1 MRLTEML
8 VATVLLAALSL
19 PVQAQAAA
27 LRPPEGFTAPIVAK
41 NKPKALQCPAAPAPF
56 TAKLDFPS
64 KYEGSGKARD
74 QVNEASDQRY
84 RTLIKPITDMEKG
97 ATKIVDKAM
106 DGQAGALD
114 CALAWYG
121 SWAQAGALL
130 GPSANHTGK
139 SMRKWALGSLSGAW
153 LRLKFSSSQPLAAHA
168 EEARRIESWLG
179 RVADQVTQEWNADDP
194 LEKINNHYY
203 WAAWGVMATSVI
215 TDRRDLFDWSTRMY
229 GVFTQQVDAEG
240 YLPNEIKRETRA
252 AGYQL
257 YAVTPL
263 AMVAAFGKANGVDLA
278 GEGNAALSRAVG
290 RALSVYDNPGE
301 YERKTGKRQTLE
313 GADEQRSKMAWLE
326 PYCWTVSCE
335 GVAAS
340 KLQELRPMN
349 NSRLGGDLTRVFR
362 RGAGA

>member
-1 MRLTEML
+1 MRLIDTA
-8 VATVLLAALSL
+8 VAMALLALAVNA
-19 PVQAQAAA
+19 PAQAGA
-27 LRPPEGFTAPIVAK
+27 LRAPDGFSAAIAVK
-41 NKPKALQCPAAPAPF
+41 QKPKALQCPAAPAPF
-56 TAKLDFPS
+56 TATLDFPS

-74 QVNEASDQRY
+74 QVNEAADQRY
-84 RTLIKPITDMEKG
+84 RKLIQPITDMEKG
-97 ATKIVDKAM
+97 ATKIVDKAL
-106 DGQAGALD
+106 DGQSGALD

-168 EEARRIESWLG
+168 EQARQIESWLG
-179 RVADQVTQEWNADDP
+179 RVADQVTQEWSAGDP
-194 LEKINNHYY
+194 LDKINNHYY
-203 WAAWGVMATSVI
+203 WAAWSVMATSIV
-215 TDRRDLFDWSTRMY
+215 TDRRDLFDWSTQMY
-229 GVFTQQVDAEG
+229 GVFTRQVDAEG
-240 YLPNEIKRETRA
+240 YLPNEIKRQTRA

-278 GEGNAALSRAVG
+278 GQGDAALSRAVG
-290 RALSVYDNPGE
+290 RALSVYDDPGA
-301 YERKTGKRQTLE
+301 YERKTGKRQILE

-326 PYCWTVSCE
+326 PYCWTVSCQ
-335 GVAAS
+335 GVAAR
-340 KLQELRPMN
+340 KLQELRPMK

-362 RGAGA
+362 SSGGGA